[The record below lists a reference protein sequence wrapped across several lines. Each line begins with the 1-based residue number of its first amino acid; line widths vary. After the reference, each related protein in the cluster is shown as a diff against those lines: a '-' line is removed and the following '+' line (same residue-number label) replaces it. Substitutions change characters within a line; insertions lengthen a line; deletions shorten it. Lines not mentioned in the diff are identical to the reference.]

1 MMFLP
6 RTIAVYLP
14 GGSSAMIADSL
25 GLRRSMPAV
34 LNIHDLVLGDNPADD
49 RSLPVII
56 IGNHS
61 TSAVVQFQGRISQYV
76 LNAVP
81 SELRAN
87 GAHDHPLCSAPLD
100 NEPSDHYVIAR
111 QNNAATADVA

>member
-14 GGSSAMIADSL
+14 GGRSAMIADSL
-25 GLRRSMPAV
+25 GLGWSMPAV

-56 IGNHS
+56 TRQSKHLC
-61 TSAVVQFQGRISQYV
+61 RR
-76 LNAVP
+76 AVP
-81 SELRAN
+81 
-87 GAHDHPLCSAPLD
+87 G
-100 NEPSDHYVIAR
+100 SDQSIR
-111 QNNAATADVA
+111 FERRTE